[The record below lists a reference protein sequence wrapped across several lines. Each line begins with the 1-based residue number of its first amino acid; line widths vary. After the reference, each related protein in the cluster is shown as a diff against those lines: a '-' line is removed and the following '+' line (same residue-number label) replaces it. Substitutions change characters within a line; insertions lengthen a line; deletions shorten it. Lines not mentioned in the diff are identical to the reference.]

1 MKLLT
6 AALFTLIP
14 LSAYAVTPEEVVKYL
29 LNNSLDIKTA
39 KKSVEKERIN
49 KVVTKR
55 EFFPEINLSASFS
68 EFYPDFKESWNQ
80 KYSLGATVSAEPINF
95 QRFVKLEIDLTRIK
109 AKEEKLKE
117 TLLEQLFL
125 ALKELYNL
133 KAYQERILF
142 KEESLRSA
150 KEILKVAQ
158 EKYKKGLVMITDVL
172 KAKSQVE
179 NVKGELSKLKA
190 QYRQSFNRLNEL
202 LNFSL
207 SEEEKPQFEFL
218 KEKVSVE
225 KRELLRTALE
235 MRPEVKEAKEEVKE
249 NSLRVKYT
257 QRTLSPRLNLSFSWN
272 RSGTSFWP
280 QDRNYSAGVSL
291 SFPIFDSGLT
301 TYRTMAQEKEKEIS
315 LINLKKVKNRVK
327 REVLDAIADVESGY
341 ENLKSAEA
349 FLEFSKRA
357 YERTLNEYK
366 LGVSD
371 IVSLLQAYTNLKEA
385 QDRYVSSLLNY
396 NVSLLSLKKA
406 TGELLTEVKK

>member
-327 REVLDAIADVESGY
+327 REVLDAVADVESGY

>member
-1 MKLLT
+1 VKLLT

-49 KVVTKR
+49 KVVTER

-218 KEKVSVE
+218 KEKVKVE
-225 KRELLRTALE
+225 ERELLRTALE

-301 TYRTMAQEKEKEIS
+301 AYRTMAQEKEKEIS

-327 REVLDAIADVESGY
+327 REVLDAVADVESGY

>member
-29 LNNSLDIKTA
+29 LNNSLDIKSA
-39 KKSVEKERIN
+39 KKSVEKERISRA
-49 KVVTKR
+49 VTER

-95 QRFVKLEIDLTRIK
+95 QRFVKLEIDSTRIK

-142 KEESLRSA
+142 KEESLNSA

-218 KEKVSVE
+218 KEKVRVE
-225 KRELLRTALE
+225 KRELLKSALE
-235 MRPEVKEAKEEVKE
+235 MRPEVKKAKEEVKE
-249 NSLRVKYT
+249 NSLRVKYSR
-257 QRTLSPRLNLSFSWN
+257 RTLSPRLKLSFSWN

-280 QDRNYSAGVSL
+280 EDRNYSAGVSL

-301 TYRTMAQEKEKEIS
+301 TY
-315 LINLKKVKNRVK
+315 
-327 REVLDAIADVESGY
+327 
-341 ENLKSAEA
+341 
-349 FLEFSKRA
+349 
-357 YERTLNEYK
+357 
-366 LGVSD
+366 
-371 IVSLLQAYTNLKEA
+371 
-385 QDRYVSSLLNY
+385 
-396 NVSLLSLKKA
+396 
-406 TGELLTEVKK
+406 

>member
-49 KVVTKR
+49 KVVTER

-327 REVLDAIADVESGY
+327 REVLDAVADVESGY